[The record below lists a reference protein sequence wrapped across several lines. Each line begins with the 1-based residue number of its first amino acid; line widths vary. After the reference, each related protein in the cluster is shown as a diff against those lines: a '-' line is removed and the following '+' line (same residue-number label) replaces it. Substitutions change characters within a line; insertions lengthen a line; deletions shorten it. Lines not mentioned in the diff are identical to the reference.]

1 MKLTNIIRDSFIN
14 AAMQDVPSVDYKKQ
28 AQDIFEKAALDAMPA
43 TVARIYKDPKT
54 KGYVNLTYIQFGGF
68 GHYIPSASHI
78 SLFGPA
84 AMNFIGSKSEE
95 LEKLQQAQKAEVAK
109 YNELRKSLRSVAY
122 SCTTRKQL
130 LEALPEFEKY
140 LPALMDKTV
149 GLPAVSNVMSAFVKA
164 GWPKDSPKLNKAA

>member
-28 AQDIFEKAALDAMPA
+28 AHELFEKAALDAMPA
-43 TVARIYKDPKT
+43 AVARIYKDPKT

-68 GHYIPSASHI
+68 GHYIPSGSSN
-78 SLFGPA
+78 SLTGSTA
-84 AMNFIGSKSEE
+84 VNFLGSKAEE
-95 LEKLQQAQKAEVAK
+95 LLQLQQAQKAETTK
-109 YNELRKSLRSVAY
+109 NRELRDSLRSVAY

-149 GLPAVSNVMSAFVKA
+149 SLPAVSNVVSAFVKA
-164 GWPKDSPKLNKAA
+164 GWPKDSPKLKKAA